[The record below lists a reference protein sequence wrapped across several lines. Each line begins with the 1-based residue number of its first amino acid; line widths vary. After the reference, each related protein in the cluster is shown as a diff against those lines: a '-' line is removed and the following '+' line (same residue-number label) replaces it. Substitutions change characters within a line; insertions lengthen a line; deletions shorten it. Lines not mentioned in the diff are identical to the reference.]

1 MQPDTVTTEVHK
13 PTMLAYSPAPIQ
25 DTSAFVYLGTPEGPG
40 VKILEGTP
48 EASIQLDFNA
58 EGMRAGLFMATRG
71 KVELTFPNT
80 EHATILEG
88 EVTLTDESGQTHTY
102 RPGDSYFITQG
113 QVIIWEVKGER
124 VIKSFFNYAD
134 GTQTVPR
141 GGSLAR

>member
-1 MQPDTVTTEVHK
+1 MQSDTATTEVGK
-13 PTMLAYSPAPIQ
+13 RTMLAYSPAPIQ
-25 DTSAFVYLGTPEGPG
+25 DTSAFVYLGTPEYLGK
-40 VKILEGTP
+40 VLEGTP
-48 EASIQLDFNA
+48 EGWIQLDFNA

-88 EVTLTDESGQTHTY
+88 EVTLTDESGQTQTF

-113 QVIIWEVKGER
+113 AVIIWEVKGER

-134 GTQTVPR
+134 GSQT
-141 GGSLAR
+141 